1 MALYVVSTP
10 IGNLKDLSFR
20 ALEVLKS
27 VDLILAE
34 DTRVTK
40 KLLSHYGI
48 SKPMMRFDEKEEYR
62 ISDKTINL
70 LMEGKNL
77 ALVSD
82 AGTPGI
88 SDPGRKLI
96 SSLVDK
102 LERLELSDNFK
113 TYKPIN
119 IIPIPG
125 PSAVSAMISASDI
138 NLSEFAFLGF
148 PPHKKGRMTFFRKV
162 AQSDLP
168 VILFES
174 PHRIEKTLKELFSAC
189 GERRVNIGR
198 ELTKIY
204 EEIWR
209 GNLSGATDYFQ
220 GVHKRGEFII
230 VVDIK

>member
-1 MALYVVSTP
+1 MALYVVPTP
-10 IGNLKDLSFR
+10 IGNLKDVSFR
-20 ALEVLKS
+20 ALEVLKN

-48 SKPMMRFDEKEEYR
+48 SKPLIRFDEREEYR
-62 ISDKTINL
+62 NSDKVLNL
-70 LMEGKNL
+70 LLEGKNL

-88 SDPGRKLI
+88 SDPGAKLV
-96 SSLVDK
+96 SFLVSKFKSTELQNFETSK
-102 LERLELSDNFK
+102 L
-113 TYKPIN
+113 IN

-125 PSAVSAMISASDI
+125 PSAISTMISASDI
-138 NLSEFAFLGF
+138 NLSEFVFLGF
-148 PPHKKGRMTFFRKV
+148 PPHKKGRMTFFKKV
-162 AQSDLP
+162 ASSDLP

-189 GERRVNIGR
+189 KDRRVNVGR

-209 GNLSGATDYFQ
+209 GNLSGAADYFQ
-220 GVHKRGEFII
+220 GQHKKGEFVI

>member
-113 TYKPIN
+113 TYKHHTHSRPFRR
-119 IIPIPG
+119 
-125 PSAVSAMISASDI
+125 ISHD
-138 NLSEFAFLGF
+138 
-148 PPHKKGRMTFFRKV
+148 
-162 AQSDLP
+162 
-168 VILFES
+168 
-174 PHRIEKTLKELFSAC
+174 FS
-189 GERRVNIGR
+189 
-198 ELTKIY
+198 K
-204 EEIWR
+204 
-209 GNLSGATDYFQ
+209 
-220 GVHKRGEFII
+220 
-230 VVDIK
+230 